1 MIKGICNCAGG
12 LSLYFRGQIVTS
24 LVVYWVLHNIDNLF
38 AIIGTLVTVYGS
50 IVKMH
55 VASPISY
62 ILDRLG

>member
-1 MIKGICNCAGG
+1 MIKGNCAGG

-24 LVVYWVLHNIDNLF
+24 LVVYRVLHNIDNLF

>member
-1 MIKGICNCAGG
+1 MIKGNCAGG
-12 LSLYFRGQIVTS
+12 LSLYFRRQIVTS